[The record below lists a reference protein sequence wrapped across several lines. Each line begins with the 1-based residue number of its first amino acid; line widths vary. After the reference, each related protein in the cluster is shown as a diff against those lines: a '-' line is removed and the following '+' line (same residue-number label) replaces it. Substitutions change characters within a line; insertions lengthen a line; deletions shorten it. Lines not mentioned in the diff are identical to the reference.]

1 MPIIV
6 RRRQNP
12 SALSPC
18 APLTAT
24 TTTSRRRRSEEA
36 ARRLAPVITE
46 IRKAG
51 HHGNAEIAKC
61 LNNQGLL
68 APSGGPF
75 SRETVRRSA
84 GYETVWFRGATTDA
98 IGGLEGSAPQP
109 ASIRSEKVCGVEGA
123 QKARA
128 SRMGHLNQ
136 NRTWFSVPKS
146 SPGPRNT
153 PEDRLVHVQ
162 L

>member
-12 SALSPC
+12 STLSFR

-24 TTTSRRRRSEEA
+24 ATTSRRRRSEET

-75 SRETVRRSA
+75 SRETVRRIQLDMKQYGFGEQPRTRSA
-84 GYETVWFRGATTDA
+84 ALRARHHNWRV
-98 IGGLEGSAPQP
+98 LEAKKF
-109 ASIRSEKVCGVEGA
+109 AELRERRKRE
-123 QKARA
+123 
-128 SRMGHLNQ
+128 H
-136 NRTWFSVPKS
+136 
-146 SPGPRNT
+146 
-153 PEDRLVHVQ
+153 PEWDI
-162 L
+162 